1 MSITD
6 TVESRWRTLIDCGA
20 QETREVDAHSPLRM
34 LIGVSALGRPFFAVI
49 AREKPGIPALTSAI
63 DVTLRQRQSDGRW
76 VLALE
81 LQVNG
86 LTDAFISLVS
96 DLAEKSAEACDE
108 HGALTI
114 FLETLAE
121 WQELLTA
128 RAEHLSESALRGL
141 IAELWFGFQSG
152 VHGRSLGEAAR
163 SWAGPL
169 GGMQDF
175 QFAPPGHC
183 FEVKSVRPTGESV
196 EVSSEDQLDGDH
208 IKMAVVTLEDLAD
221 PADGI
226 TLPQLI
232 ATIRVGFANGSD
244 RLEFN
249 RRFATLHVDPDDP
262 WYADRAF
269 HVRRLQILSIAEDFP
284 ALRRSQLPK
293 AITRTNYRIDIQY
306 VQQFIE
312 FDMEYPQEGHG
323 GNE

>member
-1 MSITD
+1 MSMTD
-6 TVESRWRTLIDCGA
+6 TVESRWRALIDRGA
-20 QETREVDAHSPLRM
+20 QETREVDAKSPLRM
-34 LIGVSALGRPFFAVI
+34 LVGVSALGSPFFAVI
-49 AREKPGIPALTSAI
+49 VKEKPGIPALTSAI
-63 DVTLRQRQSDGRW
+63 DVTRRQRQLDGRW

-96 DLAEKSAEACDE
+96 DLAEKSAEARDE
-108 HGALTI
+108 HSALTI

-128 RAEHLSESALRGL
+128 QAEHLSEGALRGL

-152 VHGRSLGEAAR
+152 AHGRPLGEAAR

-169 GGMQDF
+169 GGLQDF
-175 QFAPPGHC
+175 QFASPGHR
-183 FEVKSVRPTGESV
+183 FEVKSIRPTGASV
-196 EVSSEDQLDGDH
+196 EVSSEDQLDGDN
-208 IKMAVVTLEDLAD
+208 IKLAVVALEDLAD
-221 PADGI
+221 PADGV

-232 ATIRVGFANGSD
+232 ATIRAGFANGAD

-249 RRFATLHVDPDDP
+249 RRFAALRVDPDDP

-269 HVRRLQILSIAEDFP
+269 RVRRLQILGITEDFP
-284 ALRRSQLPK
+284 AIRRSQLPE
-293 AITRTNYRIDIQY
+293 AISRTNYRIDIRY

-312 FDMEYPQEGHG
+312 LDVQYSHESDTANG
-323 GNE
+323 